1 MKIGICGGVDKA
13 PIVKSLGLDYIE
25 ENMSKLL
32 PLSDREFADLQ
43 KTYEKLDLPV
53 YSFNVFFGADIP
65 LYSDEFFASAA
76 AYGRKAF
83 ERASALGGKI
93 CVIGSGKARKI
104 PEGMSYSDAEDRF
117 VDILKII
124 GEEGARLGIRLAV
137 EPLNRDET
145 NFINTVG
152 EATRIAARVGLDNVS
167 SLVDFYHF
175 NRENESDEALLAVG
189 NSIIHTHIA
198 APRTRKMMP
207 QNEDMPT
214 VTHWAELLKKIN
226 FNTAI
231 SIEAR
236 YENFEQELREGLQYL
251 APFKAL

>member
-13 PIVKSLGLDYIE
+13 PIVKALGLDYIE

-32 PLSDREFADLQ
+32 PLTDREFSDLQ

-53 YSFNVFFGADIP
+53 YSFNVFFGAGIP
-65 LYSDEFFASAA
+65 LYSDEFYASAKE
-76 AYGRKAF
+76 YCKTAF
-83 ERASALGGKI
+83 ERASALGGEI

-152 EATRIAARVGLDNVS
+152 DAARIARRAELENVS
-167 SLVDFYHF
+167 ALVDFYHF
-175 NRENESDEALLAVG
+175 NRENESDEALLTVG

-198 APRTRKMMP
+198 APRSRKMMP

-236 YENFEQELREGLQYL
+236 YENFEQDLREGLQYL